1 MKTTLCKFIEK
12 INTASGFQG
21 EVRYD
26 EPMAAHT
33 TFRAGGPAD
42 CWVRPRREGFPEYA
56 SALLGAARSG
66 GVPVF
71 ILGAGANIVV
81 ADRGIRGVVLDTGG
95 WTGFFPGGLGE
106 RERTCGSMEP
116 PNVFFLAG
124 TPVDAALEAAA
135 EAGLSGLEFLAGMP
149 GSIGGA
155 VWMNARCYGR
165 SIADC
170 LTAAEILDET
180 GNRIAVPCAPEDFSY
195 KKSPFQ
201 ERDVLILGARFVLS
215 GGRTEA
221 IRGEMAAHRQD
232 REAKGHYRFPSAG
245 SVFKNNRA
253 WGKPTGR
260 IIDELGLRGL
270 SLGGAAVA
278 EWHGNIIINR
288 GNACAGD
295 IRALTDTVA
304 ARVRAALGITL
315 EPEIRFV
322 GEW

>member
-1 MKTTLCKFIEK
+1 MKTTLRKFIEK
-12 INTASGFQG
+12 INTAAGFQG

-26 EPMAAHT
+26 EPMGAHT
-33 TFRAGGPAD
+33 TFRVGGPAD
-42 CWVRPRREGFPEYA
+42 CWVRPQGEGFPDYA
-56 SALLGAARSG
+56 AALLGAARSE

-71 ILGAGANIVV
+71 ILGAGANIVA
-81 ADRGIRGVVLDTGG
+81 ADRGVRGVVLDTGA
-95 WTGFFPGGLGE
+95 WTGFVPRGLGGE
-106 RERTCGSMEP
+106 DSPGALLLS
-116 PNVFFLAG
+116 G
-124 TPVDAALEAAA
+124 TSVDAALEAAA
-135 EAGLSGLEFLAGMP
+135 GAGLSGLEFLAGMP

-155 VWMNARCYGR
+155 VWMNARCYER

-170 LTAAEILDET
+170 LTAAEILDQA
-180 GNRIAVPCAPEDFSY
+180 GNRIAVPCGAEDFSY

-201 ERDVLILGARFVLS
+201 DQDVLILGGYFALS
-215 GGRTEA
+215 AGREET
-221 IRGEMAAHRQD
+221 IRGEMAAHRRD

-288 GNACAGD
+288 GDACAGD
-295 IRALTDTVA
+295 IRALTGMVA